1 MVFLGCKGNV
11 VGGRDLRLRQP
22 SACHLSGPR
31 RAGQGPPL
39 HAEPKPAA
47 IAPSPKPYTPVCRRM
62 GWGDAGMKRRVL
74 LREPIGVALETLR
87 AHQMRSFLVLLGIIL
102 SVSTL
107 IVVVSLISGVNRYI
121 AERVANLGSNVFL
134 LTRFPIITDVE
145 EFVKANR
152 RNKKVTWDDY
162 AALSETMKLPL
173 RLGVEQRTSAKVR
186 VGSQSL
192 EDCNIR
198 GVTANMGEIDPVQPK
213 DGRYS
218 SDGDDQSRAMVTM
231 TGRDVAE
238 KLFPNVDA
246 IGQQVLIDGRP
257 FQVVGIAKP
266 IGSVLGQS
274 QDNFAYIP
282 IQTYFKM
289 YGSYEGIWVNI
300 QARGAEWM
308 DRTQDEARALMRARR
323 HLSPNE
329 KDNFGIF
336 DSATLMDLWKNL
348 TGVIA
353 TAMIGVV
360 SVFLVIGGVV
370 IMNVMLATVTERT
383 REIGIRKA
391 LGARHRDIL
400 LQFLIEAA
408 FMAAVG
414 GAIGVGVAYGI
425 AGLTTATT
433 SVPMNVPIVAVL
445 LAEVISASVGVF
457 FGVYPAR
464 RAASLQPIEALRQE
478 L

>member
-1 MVFLGCKGNV
+1 M
-11 VGGRDLRLRQP
+11 R
-22 SACHLSGPR
+22 S
-31 RAGQGPPL
+31 
-39 HAEPKPAA
+39 
-47 IAPSPKPYTPVCRRM
+47 
-62 GWGDAGMKRRVL
+62 RVP
-74 LREPIGVALETLR
+74 LREPIGVALEALR
-87 AHQMRSFLVLLGIIL
+87 AHKMRSFLMLLGIIL

-107 IVVVSLISGVNRYI
+107 IVVIALISGVDRYI
-121 AERVANLGSNVFL
+121 ADRVANLGSNVFL

-162 AALSETMKLPL
+162 ESLRENMKLPL
-173 RLGVEQRTSAKVR
+173 RVGVELRSSGKVR
-186 VGSQSL
+186 VGSLSIN
-192 EDCNIR
+192 DSNIR
-198 GVTANMGEIDPVQPK
+198 GVTANMGDIDIVVPA
-213 DGRYS
+213 DGRYIS
-218 SDGDDQSRAMVTM
+218 EGDDQSHALVTM
-231 TGRDVAE
+231 IGNDLAS
-238 KLFPNVDA
+238 KLFPNVDP
-246 IGQQVLIDGRP
+246 IGHEVLIDGRP

-289 YGSYEGIWVNI
+289 YGAYEGIWINI

-308 DRTQDEARALMRARR
+308 ERTQDEARVLMRARR

-336 DSATLMDLWKNL
+336 DSATLMGLWKNL

-353 TAMIGVV
+353 TAMVGVV

-391 LGARHRDIL
+391 LGARRRDIL
-400 LQFLIEAA
+400 LQFLVEATV
-408 FMAAVG
+408 MAAIG
-414 GAIGVGVAYGI
+414 GAIGVTVAYAI
-425 AGLTTATT
+425 SGLTTALS
-433 SVPMNVPIVAVL
+433 SVPMSVPLPAVFM
-445 LAEVISASVGVF
+445 AELISAAVGVF
-457 FGVYPAR
+457 FGVYPAKK
-464 RAASLQPIEALRQE
+464 AAGLQPIEALRQE
-478 L
+478 I

>member
-1 MVFLGCKGNV
+1 
-11 VGGRDLRLRQP
+11 
-22 SACHLSGPR
+22 
-31 RAGQGPPL
+31 
-39 HAEPKPAA
+39 
-47 IAPSPKPYTPVCRRM
+47 
-62 GWGDAGMKRRVL
+62 MKRRVL
-74 LREPIGVALETLR
+74 LREPVSVALETLR
-87 AHQMRSFLVLLGIIL
+87 AHKMRSFLMLLGTIL

-107 IVVVSLISGVNRYI
+107 IVVIALISGVNRYI
-121 AERVANLGSNVFL
+121 ADRVANLGSNVFL

-145 EFVKANR
+145 AYVKANR

-162 AALSETMKLPL
+162 EALRANMKLPK
-173 RLGVEQRTSAKVR
+173 RVGVELRTSGKVR
-186 VGSQSL
+186 AGSQTL
-192 EDCNIR
+192 DDCSIR
-198 GVTANMGEIDPVQPK
+198 GVTANMVDIDIVTPQ
-213 DGRYS
+213 DGRYIS
-218 SDGDDQSRAMVTM
+218 EGDDQSHALMAMI
-231 TGRDVAE
+231 GRDVAD
-238 KLFPNVDA
+238 KLFPSVDA
-246 IGQQVLIDGRP
+246 IGREILIDGRP

-282 IQTYFKM
+282 IQTYFKA
-289 YGSYEGIWVNI
+289 YGTQETIWVNI

-308 DRTQDEARALMRARR
+308 ERTQDEARALMRARR

-329 KDNFGIF
+329 TDNFGIF

-391 LGARHRDIL
+391 LGARHHDIL
-400 LQFLIEAA
+400 LQFLVEATV
-408 FMAAVG
+408 MAAVG
-414 GAIGVGVAYGI
+414 GAIGVVAAYAI
-425 AGLTTATT
+425 SGLTRATT
-433 SVPMNVPIVAVL
+433 SVPMSVPFTAVII
-445 LAEVISASVGVF
+445 AELMSAAVGIF

-464 RAASLQPIEALRQE
+464 KAASLPPIEALRQE

>member
-1 MVFLGCKGNV
+1 
-11 VGGRDLRLRQP
+11 
-22 SACHLSGPR
+22 
-31 RAGQGPPL
+31 
-39 HAEPKPAA
+39 
-47 IAPSPKPYTPVCRRM
+47 
-62 GWGDAGMKRRVL
+62 MKRPVL
-74 LREPIGVALETLR
+74 LREPVSVALETLR
-87 AHQMRSFLVLLGIIL
+87 VHKMRSFLMLLGIIL

-107 IVVVSLISGVNRYI
+107 IVVIALISGVNRYI
-121 AERVANLGSNVFL
+121 ADRVANLGSNVFL

-145 EFVKANR
+145 EYVKANR

-162 AALSETMKLPL
+162 EALRANMTLPE
-173 RLGVEQRTSAKVR
+173 RVGVELRTSAKVR

-198 GVTANMGEIDPVQPK
+198 GVTANMVDIDIVTPA
-213 DGRYS
+213 DGRYIS
-218 SDGDDQSRAMVTM
+218 EGDDQSRALMTM
-231 TGRDVAE
+231 IGQDVAT
-238 KLFPNVDA
+238 KLFPNVDV
-246 IGQQVLIDGRP
+246 IGREILIDGRP

-282 IQTYFKM
+282 IQTYFKI
-289 YGSYEGIWVNI
+289 YGTQETIWVNI

-308 DRTQDEARALMRARR
+308 ERTQDEARALMRARR

-329 KDNFGIF
+329 KDNFGMF

-391 LGARHRDIL
+391 LGARNRDIL
-400 LQFLIEAA
+400 LQFLVEAA
-408 FMAAVG
+408 VMAAVG
-414 GAIGVGVAYGI
+414 GAIGVMTAYAI
-425 AGLTTATT
+425 SGLTRAAT
-433 SVPMNVPIVAVL
+433 SVPMSVPFTAVVI
-445 LAEVISASVGVF
+445 AEVISAAVGIF
-457 FGVYPAR
+457 FGVYPAKK
-464 RAASLQPIEALRQE
+464 AASLPPIEALRQE

>member
-1 MVFLGCKGNV
+1 
-11 VGGRDLRLRQP
+11 
-22 SACHLSGPR
+22 
-31 RAGQGPPL
+31 
-39 HAEPKPAA
+39 
-47 IAPSPKPYTPVCRRM
+47 
-62 GWGDAGMKRRVL
+62 MKRRVL
-74 LREPIGVALETLR
+74 LREPVSVALETMR
-87 AHQMRSFLVLLGIIL
+87 AHKLRSFLMLLGIIL

-107 IVVVSLISGVNRYI
+107 IVVIALISGVNRYI
-121 AERVANLGSNVFL
+121 ADRVANLGSNVFL

-145 EFVKANR
+145 EYVKANR

-162 AALSETMKLPL
+162 EALRANMKLAE
-173 RLGVEQRTSAKVR
+173 RVGVELRASGKVR
-186 VGSQSL
+186 VGSQTL

-198 GVTANMGEIDPVQPK
+198 GVTANMVDIDIVTPT
-213 DGRYS
+213 DGRYITE
-218 SDGDDQSRAMVTM
+218 GDDQSRALTTM
-231 TGRDVAE
+231 IGQDVAT
-238 KLFPNVDA
+238 KLFPNVDP
-246 IGQQVLIDGRP
+246 IGREILIDGRP

-282 IQTYFKM
+282 IQTYFKI
-289 YGSYEGIWVNI
+289 YGTQETIWVNI

-308 DRTQDEARALMRARR
+308 ERTQDEARALMRARR

-329 KDNFGIF
+329 TDNFGIF

-391 LGARHRDIL
+391 LGARPSDIL
-400 LQFLIEAA
+400 LQFLVEAA
-408 FMAAVG
+408 VMAAAG
-414 GAIGVGVAYGI
+414 GAIGVMTAYAI
-425 AGLTTATT
+425 SGLTRALT
-433 SVPMNVPIVAVL
+433 SVPMSVPFTAVVI
-445 LAEVISASVGVF
+445 AEMISAAVGIF

-464 RAASLQPIEALRQE
+464 KAASLPPIEALRQE

>member
-1 MVFLGCKGNV
+1 M
-11 VGGRDLRLRQP
+11 
-22 SACHLSGPR
+22 
-31 RAGQGPPL
+31 
-39 HAEPKPAA
+39 
-47 IAPSPKPYTPVCRRM
+47 
-62 GWGDAGMKRRVL
+62 
-74 LREPIGVALETLR
+74 R
-87 AHQMRSFLVLLGIIL
+87 AHKLRSFLMLLGIIL

-107 IVVVSLISGVNRYI
+107 IVVIALISGVNRYI
-121 AERVANLGSNVFL
+121 ADRVANLGSNVFL

-145 EFVKANR
+145 EYVKANR

-162 AALSETMKLPL
+162 EALRANMKLAE
-173 RLGVEQRTSAKVR
+173 RVGVELRTSGKVR
-186 VGSQSL
+186 VGSQTL

-198 GVTANMGEIDPVQPK
+198 GVTANMVDIDIVTPT
-213 DGRYS
+213 DGRYITE
-218 SDGDDQSRAMVTM
+218 GDDQSRALTTM
-231 TGRDVAE
+231 IGQDVAT

-246 IGQQVLIDGRP
+246 IGRQILIDGRP

-282 IQTYFKM
+282 IQTYFKI
-289 YGSYEGIWVNI
+289 YGTQETIWVNI

-308 DRTQDEARALMRARR
+308 ERTQDEARALMRARR

-329 KDNFGIF
+329 TDNFGMF

-400 LQFLIEAA
+400 LQFLVEAA
-408 FMAAVG
+408 VMAAAG
-414 GAIGVGVAYGI
+414 GAIGVMAAYAI
-425 AGLTTATT
+425 SGLTRATT
-433 SVPMNVPIVAVL
+433 SVPMSVPFTAVVI
-445 LAEVISASVGVF
+445 AEVISAAVGIF

-464 RAASLQPIEALRQE
+464 KAASLPPIEALRQE